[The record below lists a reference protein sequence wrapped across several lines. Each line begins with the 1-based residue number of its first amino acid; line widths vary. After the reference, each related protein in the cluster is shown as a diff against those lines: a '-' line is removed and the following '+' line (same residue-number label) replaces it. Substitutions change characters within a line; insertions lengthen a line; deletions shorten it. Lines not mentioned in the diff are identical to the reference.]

1 MSDKGNGILPDYCF
15 HTHTFRC
22 GHAAMSPDEE
32 YVEDALRNGYRT
44 LGFADHAILP
54 GIHERGMRGD
64 YSLLDGYI
72 SSVLS
77 LRKKYEGKIRI
88 LLGFEGEYSP
98 EMEGYYRS
106 LLKEKGFDYLIL
118 GQHETFKGGVP
129 WHYWGR
135 RPEESA
141 EAYCQDLL
149 AGMRSGLYSYVAH
162 PDLYM
167 LWESWGPHAESVCR
181 RICSLSLELGLPLEV
196 NMGRSRVGGWEEGKD
211 LSHVEY
217 PYPEFWKIAGEMGVS
232 AFLGVDA
239 HSPWDLHKGPFA
251 HMRKLIEDTGVR
263 LLGAAD
269 FQPSHA
275 RW

>member
-72 SSVLS
+72 SSILS

-239 HSPWDLHKGPFA
+239 HSPWDLHIGPFA

-269 FQPSHA
+269 FQPSRA

>member
-72 SSVLS
+72 SSILS

-118 GQHETFKGGVP
+118 GSIGISLGKILCC
-129 WHYWGR
+129 
-135 RPEESA
+135 S
-141 EAYCQDLL
+141 CL
-149 AGMRSGLYSYVAH
+149 
-162 PDLYM
+162 
-167 LWESWGPHAESVCR
+167 VCR
-181 RICSLSLELGLPLEV
+181 RTCLRDFFIYGLSGRCNLIVESLII
-196 NMGRSRVGGWEEGKD
+196 RID
-211 LSHVEY
+211 L
-217 PYPEFWKIAGEMGVS
+217 
-232 AFLGVDA
+232 
-239 HSPWDLHKGPFA
+239 
-251 HMRKLIEDTGVR
+251 
-263 LLGAAD
+263 
-269 FQPSHA
+269 
-275 RW
+275 